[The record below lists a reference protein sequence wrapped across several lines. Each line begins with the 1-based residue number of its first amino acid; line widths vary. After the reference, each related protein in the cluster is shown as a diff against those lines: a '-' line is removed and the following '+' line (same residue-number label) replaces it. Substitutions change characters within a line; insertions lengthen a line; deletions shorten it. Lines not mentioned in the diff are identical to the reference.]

1 MILPIYRSSMC
12 AEFRRVCFPQSIGL
26 LKLSL
31 TRRLEVDGDQ
41 AEEIASEFL
50 AAAKHISSSSSSSTS
65 RTEDVVDLWK
75 FAYVNVLER
84 SEEAA
89 ALILDEAV
97 LK

>member
-1 MILPIYRSSMC
+1 MYVVVCVQNSG
-12 AEFRRVCFPQSIGL
+12 VCFPQSIGL

>member
-1 MILPIYRSSMC
+1 MQNS
-12 AEFRRVCFPQSIGL
+12 RVCFPQSIGL

-31 TRRLEVDGDQ
+31 TRRLEVDGDL

-50 AAAKHISSSSSSSTS
+50 AAARHISSSSSNSTS

-84 SEEAA
+84 SEESAA
-89 ALILDEAV
+89 HILDEAV